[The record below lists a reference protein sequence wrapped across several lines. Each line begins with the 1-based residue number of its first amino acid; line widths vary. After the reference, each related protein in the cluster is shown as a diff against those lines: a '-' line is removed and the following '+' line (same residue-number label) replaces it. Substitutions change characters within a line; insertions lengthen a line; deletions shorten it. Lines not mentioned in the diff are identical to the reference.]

1 MLVRLEYQNTAANR
15 TSSTRF
21 SDRTVEF
28 FLSGLALRAT
38 PQTLSRVPPLPP
50 STTPPPE
57 LAPQHNLRASK
68 EGGGGAPPSPLLSP
82 TALATVS
89 GGGGVPFSCGL
100 GQRRWPGG
108 DPIGSHP
115 ARGTRRSDSTVDG
128 HWMVPAGWSRGW
140 RRLRGME
147 GGVGSLGDRRGLGCS
162 PPPPLALAPAVVRA
176 LA

>member
-1 MLVRLEYQNTAANR
+1 MLVRLEYQNTVANR

-108 DPIGSHP
+108 
-115 ARGTRRSDSTVDG
+115 RSDRVPPCQGHEEVRFNRRWSLDG
-128 HWMVPAGWSRGW
+128 ACGLESRLAATAWDGGQCGKP
-140 RRLRGME
+140 RR
-147 GGVGSLGDRRGLGCS
+147 
-162 PPPPLALAPAVVRA
+162 P
-176 LA
+176 